1 MTNCLVN
8 NVTNMT
14 LVLGVPA
21 IFWSMNVLPAKKNGG
36 RKPSRKGAVTHEV
49 NRLSLLL
56 TLTAVL
62 FFTGTTWVLGQ
73 DGQISFTDGLVLVGI
88 FVFWQCFHVFEV
100 LKSNVRQNKRFALE
114 LWFDLALV
122 GVGAWGV
129 YVSTTWLVDWV
140 SKIHTGGFINAD
152 HLGWL
157 SGWLDVLP
165 NAMLAVY
172 YAWTR
177 RPEIVYTSQV
187 GDGHIC
193 IPLCI
198 GIFALF
204 KTDRHAA
211 VLPHRRHHP
220 ARGVVLAFLLYRPPG
235 PVAALHGL
243 GAHRGVRLFSL
254 ARAAEITHS
263 AYASGLF
270 RTLSLNS
277 TNGTCASIHRASRVI
292 PSIEFIVL
300 FEIRYSPSPS
310 TMNASNNVPTPCR
323 VNSKSPAPR
332 PAFSRSVR
340 SAPEVIREI
349 LQEIVVARPEI
360 IQDAAFLLRERHDR
374 PFVKHGLRVTG
385 VHLVGALL
393 DQSGYFFERHVFCS
407 LFAAT
412 ARFSS

>member
-1 MTNCLVN
+1 MNSWVTWIEGTGPWAPWLFVGVFLGASLLTIWRLESMSAGGLEGTVLGTLITPYITGLGNLIFAFVMGMGKTPDAATQVMTNCLVN

-21 IFWSMNVLPAKKNGG
+21 IFWSMNVLPAKKDGG
-36 RKPSRKGAVTHEV
+36 RKAAKKGAVTHEV

-88 FVFWQCFHVFEV
+88 FVFWQCFHIFEV
-100 LKSNVRQNKRFALE
+100 LKSNVRQNKRFSLK

-129 YVSTTWLVDWV
+129 YVSTNWLVDWV
-140 SKIHTGGFINAD
+140 KHIHTGGFINAD
-152 HLGWL
+152 NLGWL

-165 NAMLAVY
+165 NAMLAIY

-204 KTDRHAA
+204 EPIATPPFFRIGVIILLAA
-211 VLPHRRHHP
+211 SLVHFFFIALMGRLPRYMGWVLT
-220 ARGVVLAFLLYRPPG
+220 AAYIVFLC
-235 PVAALHGL
+235 VGL
-243 GAHRGVRLFSL
+243 
-254 ARAAEITHS
+254 
-263 AYASGLF
+263 
-270 RTLSLNS
+270 
-277 TNGTCASIHRASRVI
+277 
-292 PSIEFIVL
+292 
-300 FEIRYSPSPS
+300 
-310 TMNASNNVPTPCR
+310 
-323 VNSKSPAPR
+323 SK
-332 PAFSRSVR
+332 
-340 SAPEVIREI
+340 
-349 LQEIVVARPEI
+349 
-360 IQDAAFLLRERHDR
+360 
-374 PFVKHGLRVTG
+374 
-385 VHLVGALL
+385 
-393 DQSGYFFERHVFCS
+393 
-407 LFAAT
+407 
-412 ARFSS
+412 